1 MLDFLFSCLVDG
13 FLVPTSVMSSPGAEK
28 LGDLTLELGLAEA
41 WMVPMKD
48 EWVLQLRLVDFSIQ
62 VGGDF
67 QRQGILCSKCA
78 KADTWAKDDLRSR
91 VGPKL
96 SNFGPY
102 FTVGYE
108 RPLLQLRFATMKE
121 QEALVSSFCV
131 DGTTYEAALTNC
143 RDDWKRTF
151 WLLSKL
157 PRKWRSLSC
166 LNSAMGE
173 EPWEQSMELMAVMKH
188 QEVEAD
194 VITHKAMINSFGRG
208 MQWKATLGELIPLRK
223 QALIAL
229 HRKEAMVG
237 WGDDFETSPWKEVDG
252 EKWREVERISRWR

>member
-62 VGGDF
+62 VGRWRFPTSRDPVLQVREG
-67 QRQGILCSKCA
+67 GHMGKG
-78 KADTWAKDDLRSR
+78 RSSI
-91 VGPKL
+91 K